1 MTKYITMDL
10 LWVLYCAWLERDF
23 PHAAKP
29 ERDQFVGVVEE
40 SLADYFTYTMRENDL
55 DRAPAFLREKK

>member
-1 MTKYITMDL
+1 MTKYLTMDL

-29 ERDQFVGVVEE
+29 EKTHFSNSVIT
-40 SLADYFTYTMRENDL
+40 LADIASHEELQDGS
-55 DRAPAFLREKK
+55 